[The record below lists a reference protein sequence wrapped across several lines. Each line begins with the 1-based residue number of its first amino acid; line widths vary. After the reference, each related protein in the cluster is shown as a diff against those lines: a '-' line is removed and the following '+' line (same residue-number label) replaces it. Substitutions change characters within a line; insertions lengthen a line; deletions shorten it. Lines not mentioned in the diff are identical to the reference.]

1 MSEKMF
7 ETAVRNKLR
16 FPYKGEI
23 SVEDLWDLPVPSL
36 DSIFKKLNVQAKQAN
51 EESLLDIKS
60 KEDEVL
66 DLKIEIIKYIVTTKL
81 AEEKDRLNAKER
93 KEKKQKLS
101 AILYSKQE
109 QELQNKSADELA
121 AMIAELDD

>member
-81 AEEKDRLNAKER
+81 AEEKARLNARER
-93 KEKKQKLS
+93 REKKQKLS

-109 QELQNKSADELA
+109 QELQNKSAEELA

>member
-81 AEEKDRLNAKER
+81 AEEKARLNAKER